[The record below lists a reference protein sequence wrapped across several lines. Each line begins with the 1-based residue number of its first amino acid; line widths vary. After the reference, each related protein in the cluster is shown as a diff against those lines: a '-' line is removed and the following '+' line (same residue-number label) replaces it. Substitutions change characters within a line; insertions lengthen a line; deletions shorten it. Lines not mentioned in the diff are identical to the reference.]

1 MKKRLLEI
9 YEEEEEFVSGEVEI
23 EKGDN
28 ETNYDMHM
36 SVVDSEDDENKD
48 SPEDDEDTAEIE
60 DHDDEE
66 DFDEE
71 E

>member
-9 YEEEEEFVSGEVEI
+9 YEEEEFVSGEVEI

-28 ETNYDMHM
+28 ETNYDMQM
-36 SVVDSEDDENKD
+36 SSVDSEDNEDKD
-48 SPEDDEDTAEIE
+48 SSDDEDTAEIE

>member
-9 YEEEEEFVSGEVEI
+9 YEEEEELVGGEDEM
-23 EKGDN
+23 EKGNN

-36 SVVDSEDDENKD
+36 KGVDSEDDENKN
-48 SPEDDEDTAEIE
+48 SNEDDEDIAEVD